1 MPGPLK
7 REQLEALTGYTQPSK
22 QVEWVRKHLGI
33 EPPLRRDGRPSIS
46 QEVVDAATLRRQP
59 TTQIMGATPADMAD
73 VILLPTAGAPGPKW
87 RRANA

>member
-7 REQLEALTGYTQPSK
+7 REQLEALTGYSQPSK
-22 QVEWVRKHLGI
+22 QVEWVRKNLGI

-46 QEVVDAATLRRQP
+46 QEVVDAATLRRRP
-59 TTQIMGATPADMAD
+59 GTPPGVVADIITMP
-73 VILLPTAGAPGPKW
+73 LPGSSGHKW

>member
-7 REQLEALTGYTQPSK
+7 RDQLEALTGYTQPTK
-22 QVEWVRKHLGI
+22 QVQWVRKHLGI

-59 TTQIMGATPADMAD
+59 ASQVTGMPSDLTNVLM
-73 VILLPTAGAPGPKW
+73 LPSAAAPGPKW